1 MPSISS
7 TLLADAGIYFG
18 DDYGGVYGADITNIC
33 PSKSS
38 NQPPDAQPA
47 NRPEDGARE
56 KGTDGKP
63 ALEAAQPK
71 ESAAAASAAVHQ
83 VGQSP
88 EPRPVLPSAEQP
100 GQTEE
105 QARPEQ
111 VKEQSPPEEGEN
123 PVTEGAQRKRDDD
136 GNVVNEEAVAGS
148 WFEDG
153 EVLAPLSPG
162 LLSQPEGDDEE
173 PADG

>member
-1 MPSISS
+1 MPSVSS
-7 TLLADAGIYFG
+7 TLLADASIYFG

-33 PSKSS
+33 PSESS

-47 NRPEDGARE
+47 NRPEYGAKE

-83 VGQSP
+83 GGQSP
-88 EPRPVLPSAEQP
+88 EPRPVLPAAEQP
-100 GQTEE
+100 GQTKE
-105 QARPEQ
+105 QPRPEQ
-111 VKEQSPPEEGEN
+111 VKEQSPPEQGEN
-123 PVTEGAQRKRDDD
+123 PVTEGAQRKRDGF
-136 GNVVNEEAVAGS
+136 GNVVNEEGVAGS
-148 WFEDG
+148 CSEDG

>member
-18 DDYGGVYGADITNIC
+18 DDYGDVYGADITNIC
-33 PSKSS
+33 PNESS

-47 NRPEDGARE
+47 NRPEDGAKE
-56 KGTDGKP
+56 KGTHGKP

-88 EPRPVLPSAEQP
+88 EPRPVLPAAEQP
-100 GQTEE
+100 GQTKE
-105 QARPEQ
+105 QPRPEQ
-111 VKEQSPPEEGEN
+111 VKEQSPSKQGEN
-123 PVTEGAQRKRDDD
+123 PVTEGAQRKPDGD
-136 GNVVNEEAVAGS
+136 GNVVNEEAVA
-148 WFEDG
+148 
-153 EVLAPLSPG
+153 
-162 LLSQPEGDDEE
+162 
-173 PADG
+173 